1 MSESQRNIFHFNLV
15 ISAMTND
22 IEERFKIT
30 KDSTTILFYFPLLIR
45 LSLVRKKKQLI
56 LHFIKNNLN
65 IYYFDYTYNILQDGI
80 IKSQFVI
87 IHW

>member
-22 IEERFKIT
+22 IDERFKIT
-30 KDSTTILFYFPLLIR
+30 NDSTIILFYFPLLIR
-45 LSLVRKKKQLI
+45 LNLVRKKKQLI
-56 LHFIKNNLN
+56 LHFIKNNFN
-65 IYYFDYTYNILQDGI
+65 IYYFDYSYNILQDGI

-87 IHW
+87 IYW